1 MKTKNCCCV
10 EIAKMVVLVALIGIV
25 AWYLAA
31 PFALGFVA
39 TATGSMVA
47 GQVVEVAVICVAIF
61 LALKVIARGVRRI
74 RGSSDR
80 NNGGQ

>member
-1 MKTKNCCCV
+1 MKAKKSCGI
-10 EIAKMVVLVALIGIV
+10 EIATMVFLVALIGLV